1 MSRYDFMP
9 RGPQKPKRKR
19 GKYDTEGLDPKTGLP
34 RMPGPSEVRPGDNPL
49 LPSDFP
55 DPPKGMPPVP
65 DFVKQLEQQRN
76 QAGLRQRLEEKKT
89 KGRKNTAMRD
99 ATSRRRSRGGGRSMV
114 FKDPANLRAYLSKQ
128 QQGTGTVDS
137 GQPQDMDD
145 TIIKGDDGQTYRYDA
160 EIDGFTPVK
169 FDPAKNKFDFDDQG
183 AGAAQKSASDAT
195 KERQDQQAAAMSE
208 SKSNFE
214 RQLADLRR
222 MADDDPQF
230 GTMYREY
237 QDEYLSLMQDQS
249 LRPEERD
256 AALSDLYQRGTST
269 FDATSSFRRAAEEQ
283 KEQAAAEQ
291 KRQKALEGKQYRDQ
305 RAQEQFNEIRRN
317 YSKTVSDAEV
327 RKVTP
332 ADRQKAYD
340 AYAKEQKDYGEE
352 AMSYQ
357 EYRAQQM
364 LEEAGDQKAAR
375 QMAQLERDI
384 SVIDVKIDR
393 IEDMTDEELREEFTA
408 TYGQGNQGD
417 ADAAFERFRMKRN
430 KDLADLKGERAAREQ
445 GMEDIVTA
453 RLDAETAQKVAGSGK
468 RMEDARA
475 RLAAD
480 KSEVFVP
487 AGGMLTPGMIAE
499 QAGGDRRAAYD
510 AMEETK
516 KIRGEVKE
524 SRLQSLEDMTRAL
537 DPNDPYEP
545 FTNYSDADENA
556 PVASRSIMRGA
567 AQRLA
572 GLDRGKGG
580 KATRSSKND
589 MRNLR
594 NQVKIKLNNERSTA
608 GLSGA
613 ELEAQIDEQV
623 ESLIAYEKRISS
635 DVRGTQKG

>member
-1 MSRYDFMP
+1 MSQMNPNP
-9 RGPQKPKRKR
+9 RPDRQRKPKPK
-19 GKYDTEGLDPKTGLP
+19 GKSNIDPLTGKP
-34 RMPGPSEVRPGDNPL
+34 RVDKPNPNVKPFE
-49 LPSDFP
+49 LPSDYP
-55 DPPKGMPPVP
+55 GAPKPMPPVP
-65 DFVKQLEQQRN
+65 DFVKQMEQQRT
-76 QAGLRQRLEEKKT
+76 QAGLRQRLEEKKS
-89 KGRKNTAMRD
+89 KGRKDSAMRD
-99 ATSRRRSRGGGRSMV
+99 ATNRRRSRGGGRSMV
-114 FKDPANLRAYLSKQ
+114 FRDPANLRAYLTQ
-128 QQGTGTVDS
+128 QQKGASGGTVDS
-137 GQPQDMDD
+137 GKPQDMDD

-169 FDPAKNKFDFDDQG
+169 FDPAKNRYDFDDQG
-183 AGAAQKSASDAT
+183 AGARKEAADAAA
-195 KERQDQQAAAMSE
+195 KEQQDQQAAAMSE

-230 GTMYREY
+230 GTMYREF
-237 QDEYLSLMQDQS
+237 QDEYLSLMQDQQ

-256 AALSDLYQRGTST
+256 AALSDLYQRGTAT

-283 KEQAAAEQ
+283 KQQAEAEQ

-332 ADRQKAYD
+332 ADRLKAYD

-375 QMAQLERDI
+375 QMARLERDI

-408 TYGQGNQGD
+408 TYGQGNQAD

-430 KDLADLKGERAAREQ
+430 KDLADLKAERAAREQ

-453 RLDAETAQKVAGSGK
+453 RIDAELAPKIAGSRD

-475 RLAAD
+475 RLASEAPSDVSSKVALNLGDFAEAGFDSKKTAEGTMELQQID
-480 KSEVFVP
+480 KD
-487 AGGMLTPGMIAE
+487 IN
-499 QAGGDRRAAYD
+499 
-510 AMEETK
+510 
-516 KIRGEVKE
+516 E
-524 SRLQSLEDMTRAL
+524 SRMQSLEDMTRAL
-537 DPNDPYEP
+537 DKNDPYEP
-545 FTNYSDADENA
+545 FTNYADADENA

-572 GLDRGKGG
+572 GLDRGKGA

-594 NQVKIKLNNERSTA
+594 DQVKIKLNNERATA

-613 ELEAQIDEQV
+613 ELEAEIDKQV
-623 ESLIAYEKRISS
+623 ESLIAYEKRISA